1 MADAARLLEEALA
14 LGPDERA
21 KFARR
26 LIQSLEPA
34 DQRAQKHDALR
45 AALEEG
51 ERSGIAEDSSLEG
64 VLAEFRAS
72 RR

>member
-21 KFARR
+21 R
-26 LIQSLEPA
+26 QSLEPA
-34 DQRAQKHDALR
+34 EQQAQKHEALR
-45 AALEEG
+45 AALEDG
-51 ERSGIAEDSSLEG
+51 ERSGVAEDSTLEG
-64 VLAEFRAS
+64 VLAEFRAN